1 MSVLKVSRDA
11 IHRDYYGRQLDTAKI
26 ISICLLYLSAYKGFM
41 RKTWLFGF
49 IVLLCFAVFAMPVSA
64 AIQQS
69 ITTNYDAQG
78 KTPAFGEEI
87 ASTLVISA
95 GESDIKDLIIN
106 FHDADAYIDYNS
118 FKKEINPAGASVNI
132 TPIAHGFAID
142 SLPKGVVVTITF
154 NAYPKTLQQENLH
167 VADIGFHYTQ
177 LGERIEPTAAK
188 PEVPVRV
195 DMKSSVYYTYENTR
209 GEIERNSIGLYI
221 GVVMVL
227 VAIFAFIIMFVKRR
241 EYTQEIL
248 RVQEN
253 KNQLLGEIYRKV
265 ELAEINPAEYD
276 SLKKKLRD
284 EMGSTSGKEKTVSGN
299 DGGKKPPR
307 NTSGGFE

>member
-1 MSVLKVSRDA
+1 
-11 IHRDYYGRQLDTAKI
+11 
-26 ISICLLYLSAYKGFM
+26 M
-41 RKTWLFGF
+41 RKKWLFGL
-49 IVLLCFAVFAMPVSA
+49 IVLLCVAVIALPVSA

-69 ITTNYDAQG
+69 ITTNFDAQG

-95 GESDIKDLIIN
+95 GDNDIKDLLIN
-106 FHDADAYIDYNS
+106 FYDADAYIDYNS

-132 TPIAHGFAID
+132 TPIAQGFAID

-154 NAYPKTLQQENLH
+154 NAYPKTLQQEKLH
-167 VADIGFHYTQ
+167 VADIGFRYTQ
-177 LGERIEPTAAK
+177 LGERIEPTANN
-188 PEVPVRV
+188 PEVPVKA
-195 DMKSSVYYTYENTR
+195 DMKSSAYYTYENTR

-221 GVVMVL
+221 GVIMAL
-227 VAIFAFIIMFVKRR
+227 VAIIAFIIMFVKRR

-248 RVQEN
+248 RIQEN

-265 ELAEINPAEYD
+265 ELAETNPAEYD
-276 SLKKKLRD
+276 SLKKRLRD
-284 EMGSTSGKEKTVSGN
+284 EMGSNSGKEKTVSGN